1 MHTPRNHTKGV
12 ERTVGTSADST
23 PGATAPAPDLRVY
36 VNGELVPAGEA
47 RISVFDSGLNF
58 ADGVF
63 EGVRVYG
70 GRVFRLQEH
79 VKRLY
84 ESANAFEI
92 DIGMSR
98 HEFTSVVLDWLRANQ
113 VRENFHFRPIVTRGN
128 RFPPRLD
135 PRFCS
140 GGPNIIFVGA
150 SIEPARQSGVRTIIS
165 SVRQINSAAIDARI
179 KSLNYGNNL
188 LARLESVRRGADDAL
203 MLDDAG
209 FLAEASAANLFLV
222 KDGRVL
228 TPWTKACLDG
238 ITRRTVME
246 LAAAQGRAVVERDLS
261 VTEIL
266 NADEVFLTGT
276 GTEITPVVEV
286 EGRRIGDG
294 DAGPVTLSLHEAYS
308 EVVRSEGTPIEAAR

>member
-1 MHTPRNHTKGV
+1 MK
-12 ERTVGTSADST
+12 RTVGTSAEST
-23 PGATAPAPDLRVY
+23 PGTTTTAPDLRVY

-70 GRVFRLQEH
+70 GRVFRLEQH

-98 HEFTSVVLDWLRANQ
+98 NEFTSVVLDWLRANQ
-113 VRENFHFRPIVTRGN
+113 IRENFHFRPIVTRGN

-140 GGPNIIFVGA
+140 GGPNMIFVGA

-222 KDGRVL
+222 KDGCVL
-228 TPWTKACLDG
+228 TPWAKACLDG
-238 ITRRTVME
+238 ITRRTVMD
-246 LAAAQGRAVVERDLS
+246 LATAQGRAVVERDLS

-294 DAGPVTLSLHEAYS
+294 AAGAVTLSLQEAYS
-308 EVVRSEGTPIEAAR
+308 EVVRSEGTPIEAVP

>member
-1 MHTPRNHTKGV
+1 MHREHQARGV
-12 ERTVGTSADST
+12 KRTVGTSAEST
-23 PGATAPAPDLRVY
+23 PGTTTTAPDLRVY

-70 GRVFRLQEH
+70 GRVFRLEQH

-98 HEFTSVVLDWLRANQ
+98 NEFTSVVLDWLRANQ
-113 VRENFHFRPIVTRGN
+113 IRENFHFRPIVTRGN

-140 GGPNIIFVGA
+140 GGPNMIFVGA

-222 KDGRVL
+222 KDGCVL
-228 TPWTKACLDG
+228 TPWAKACLDG
-238 ITRRTVME
+238 ITRRTVMD
-246 LAAAQGRAVVERDLS
+246 LATAQGRAVVERDLS

-294 DAGPVTLSLHEAYS
+294 AAGAVTLSLQEAYS
-308 EVVRSEGTPIEAAR
+308 EVVRSEGTPIEAVP

>member
-1 MHTPRNHTKGV
+1 
-12 ERTVGTSADST
+12 
-23 PGATAPAPDLRVY
+23 
-36 VNGELVPAGEA
+36 
-47 RISVFDSGLNF
+47 
-58 ADGVF
+58 
-63 EGVRVYG
+63 
-70 GRVFRLQEH
+70 
-79 VKRLY
+79 
-84 ESANAFEI
+84 
-92 DIGMSR
+92 MSR
-98 HEFTSVVLDWLRANQ
+98 NEFTRVVLDWLRANQ
-113 VRENFHFRPIVTRGN
+113 IRDNFHFRPIVTRGN

-165 SVRQINSAAIDARI
+165 NVRQINSAAIDARI

-222 KDGRVL
+222 KDGCVL

-238 ITRRTVME
+238 ITRRTVMD

-294 DAGPVTLSLHEAYS
+294 AAGAVTLSLQEAYS
-308 EVVRSEGTPIEAAR
+308 EVVRSEGTPIEAVP

>member
-1 MHTPRNHTKGV
+1 MHALRTPSKGV
-12 ERTVGTSADST
+12 KRTVGTSAEST
-23 PGATAPAPDLRVY
+23 PGATATAPDLRVY

-70 GRVFRLQEH
+70 GRVFRLEQH
-79 VKRLY
+79 VERLY

-98 HEFTSVVLDWLRANQ
+98 NEFASVVLDWLRANQ

-150 SIEPARQSGVRTIIS
+150 SIEPARQSGVR
-165 SVRQINSAAIDARI
+165 R
-179 KSLNYGNNL
+179 LN
-188 LARLESVRRGADDAL
+188 
-203 MLDDAG
+203 
-209 FLAEASAANLFLV
+209 
-222 KDGRVL
+222 
-228 TPWTKACLDG
+228 P
-238 ITRRTVME
+238 
-246 LAAAQGRAVVERDLS
+246 
-261 VTEIL
+261 
-266 NADEVFLTGT
+266 NAFPKNIVA
-276 GTEITPVVEV
+276 P
-286 EGRRIGDG
+286 
-294 DAGPVTLSLHEAYS
+294 
-308 EVVRSEGTPIEAAR
+308 AARNKPHNTS